1 MRRFAVRVSVTV
13 VVLLTLMGA
22 LALGG
27 HLAAQDAATPEPMAQ
42 VATEG
47 HPLVGTWIADTDLA
61 DPANPQETFIFT
73 ADGAFISVETGDAAL
88 GTWAATGAS
97 TAILTLAEF
106 EVDEEGNALAIT
118 IRATIEVGADG
129 NSFTAAYTLEVTGP
143 DGTSTG
149 EAGPAQASG
158 TRLVAEAPGTPVM
171 TLDELFGEFEGT
183 PEATPSS

>member
-1 MRRFAVRVSVTV
+1 VTV

-22 LALGG
+22 LALGS
-27 HLAAQDAATPEPMAQ
+27 HIAAQDAATPEPMAQ
-42 VATEG
+42 DAATED
-47 HPLVGTWIADTDLA
+47 HLLVGTWIADTDLT

-129 NSFTAAYTLEVTGP
+129 NSFTADYTLEVTGP

-158 TRLVAEAPGTPVM
+158 SRLVAEAPGTPVM
-171 TLDELFGEFEGT
+171 TLDELFGAFEGT
-183 PEATPSS
+183 PEATPTS